1 MLDSFLSFS
10 NQQFGSTWGPA
21 VYATVVSLAAIVAIV
36 APLMGAVAYLVLW
49 ERKFIGWMQIRIGP
63 NRVGPF
69 GLLQPVADGLKLL
82 LKEIITPA
90 NANKGLYYLGPMLFI
105 LPAVAAW
112 AVIPWSPELVLA
124 DINAGLLYIMALS
137 SMGVYGVIV
146 AGWGAKSKEALPRAV
161 ASGGQMGGLQGPRG

>member
-1 MLDSFLSFS
+1 MRARRRRPSEHGRRGADVRRRQGGEGRSGARRLMLDSFLNFS
-10 NQQFGSTWGPA
+10 NTQFGPTWGPA
-21 VYATVVSLAAIVAIV
+21 FYATAVSLAAIVAIV

-82 LKEIITPA
+82 LKEVITPA
-90 NANKGLYYLGPMLFI
+90 QANKGLYYLGPMLFI

-124 DINAGLLYIMALS
+124 DINAGLLY
-137 SMGVYGVIV
+137 
-146 AGWGAKSKEALPRAV
+146 
-161 ASGGQMGGLQGPRG
+161 